1 MLKKNWYLFTPLAI
15 VGLPA
20 FLLAFYILAY
30 GYPVN
35 EAVEAVSH
43 FIQSSTRYSMKYS
56 ADHFSRIRPGMDGK
70 QVFDYLGVPFER
82 RNNDTEWLYS
92 LPQGSAKAYHERKI
106 LFVRDAKRGPLVK
119 EVVKSFHAPK

>member
-20 FLLAFYILAY
+20 FLLGFYILGY

-43 FIQSSTRYSMKYS
+43 FLKSGTRYSMKYS

-82 RNNDTEWLYS
+82 RNNDAEWLYS
-92 LPQGSAKAYHERKI
+92 LPQGSAKSYHERKVI
-106 LFVRDAKRGPLVK
+106 FERDTNNVPHVK
-119 EVVKSFHAPK
+119 EVVKAFHAQ

>member
-20 FLLAFYILAY
+20 FLLSFYILSY

-43 FIQSSTRYSMKYS
+43 FLKSSTRYSMKYS

-82 RNNDTEWLYS
+82 RNNDAEWLYS
-92 LPQGSAKAYHERKI
+92 LPQGSAKSYHERKI
-106 LFVRDAKRGPLVK
+106 IFERDAKNVPHVK
-119 EVVKSFHAPK
+119 EVVKAFHAQ